1 MTHRLVL
8 MLSAILMMFAIF
20 GLVMWIGAIE
30 GENEK
35 AAYGNMML
43 CFVMSALMIITL
55 IVGIR
60 MRASMNL
67 RIENLLTEMFQREG
81 SVQATS
87 FAERMGISLDNARD
101 VLDKRSRDRGWLRT
115 EYAQYDARYVQG

>member
-20 GLVMWIGAIE
+20 GLVMWIGAVE
-30 GENEK
+30 GENEN
-35 AAYGNMML
+35 AAFGNMVL

-55 IVGIR
+55 IIGMR
-60 MRASMNL
+60 MRTAMNL
-67 RIENLLTEMFQREG
+67 RIENLLTEMFQRDG
-81 SVQATS
+81 SVQAAS
-87 FAERMGISLDNARD
+87 FAERMGISLDDARD